1 MPTALTGFAFELGT
15 LRTIEEM
22 AEDGLVPP
30 EQAEQLIARGQRLCP
45 VAESEEPL
53 IAATVRHS
61 LDSAGLD
68 AADVDR
74 VLLASESILIA
85 ESKAGHQAA
94 RARLYLALAGLGLG
108 HVPVLML
115 TFAGCASAVA
125 ALEYATLLVD
135 RGDARTVLVITVDRV
150 LPGGRRVLPPAVSIL
165 GDGAASCLVTS
176 QPNQP
181 DDLELRR
188 VWRRAFLTAVAL
200 DRAEDFGPSLVM
212 LGRSLVSLAKEV
224 RPTGALDGTAF
235 TCNNYGTPTVRLFSR
250 TLGIDDHRVFSA
262 NIDRVGHL
270 GCADLLVNLASM
282 PRSGEDVLVLLTGPA
297 DCALALLGPVKS

>member
-1 MPTALTGFAFELGT
+1 VPAALTGFAYELGT
-15 LRTIEEM
+15 PRTIDEL

-45 VAESEEPL
+45 VAESAEPL
-53 IAATVRHS
+53 ISTTVRRS
-61 LDSAGLD
+61 LDSAGLEGGE
-68 AADVDR
+68 VDR

-94 RARLYLALAGLGLG
+94 RARLYLTLAGLGLG
-108 HVPVLML
+108 QVPVLML
-115 TFAGCASAVA
+115 TFAGCGSAVA

-135 RGDARTVLVITVDRV
+135 RGEARAVLVVTVDRV

-165 GDGAASCLVTS
+165 GDGAASCVVTS
-176 QPNQP
+176 RPAGP
-181 DDLELRR
+181 DDLALRR
-188 VWRRAFLTAVAL
+188 VWRRAFLTAVER
-200 DRAEDFGPSLVM
+200 DREEDFGPSLVM

-250 TLGIDDHRVFSA
+250 TLGIDDDRVFTA

-270 GCADLLVNLASM
+270 GCADPLVNLASM
-282 PRSGEDVLVLLTGPA
+282 PRPDGGVLVLLTGPA
-297 DCALALLGPVKS
+297 DCALALLGPATS